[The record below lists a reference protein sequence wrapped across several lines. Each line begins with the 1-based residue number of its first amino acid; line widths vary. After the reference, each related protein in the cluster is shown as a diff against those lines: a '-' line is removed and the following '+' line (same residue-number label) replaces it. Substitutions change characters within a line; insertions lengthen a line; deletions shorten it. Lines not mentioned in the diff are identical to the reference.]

1 MMPPEYELPLT
12 DRLIQD
18 TVRFLDDLALYFLGV
33 VLIFIVWG
41 LCQRLFTENKNEGK
55 VKIRWGLVSVA
66 AYMLLWL
73 IVSWFVPVY

>member
-41 LCQRLFTENKNEGK
+41 LCQRLFTENKMKE
-55 VKIRWGLVSVA
+55 R
-66 AYMLLWL
+66 
-73 IVSWFVPVY
+73 